1 MNRDWL
7 AVFEALKAVYSDGAF
22 SNISI
27 NEAVSRHKGSRE
39 SFVRTFAKGVL
50 RDSIRLDFIIG
61 RLADKGLESIKQR
74 PLIILRMGIYAIDR
88 LDSVPEHAAVSEA
101 VELAKRVA
109 KGSDRFVNGMLRG
122 YLRRKA
128 EFAHEL
134 MEPHI
139 RYSFSKGVYSLLS
152 EQYGEEVNDIVEALN
167 TPPEVYLR
175 ANTLKAG
182 KDDVVEMLKEQGI
195 DARPCKENSEAINAK
210 GNGIVSS
217 PLYRQ
222 GFYTVQSLSSM
233 MAVKA
238 LGPEPGSK
246 VLDLCSAP
254 GGKTGYMA
262 ELMGNEGSIT
272 ACDIYPHRLML
283 TQAAMKRLG
292 VSICAHEERDA
303 AVFEPSFEDSFDYV
317 LADVPCSG
325 LGVIA
330 GKPEIK
336 LTADPAGYDELIKL
350 QKAILTNALRYV
362 KPGGRLEYSTCTLNK
377 NENEKVVKDVLSKA
391 GSSASLVEMVTI
403 MPYNGKV
410 GFFYTIIEKLEES
423 KERNKENNKD

>member
-27 NEAVSRHKGSRE
+27 NEAVSRHQGSRE

-50 RDSIRLDFIIG
+50 RDSIRLDFIIDS
-61 RLADKGLESIKQR
+61 LADRGIDSIKKR
-74 PLIILRMGIYAIDR
+74 PLIILRMGIFAIDR

-101 VELAKRVA
+101 VELAKSVA

-122 YLRRKA
+122 YLRRRD
-128 EFAHEL
+128 EFDPEG
-134 MEPHI
+134 MEPYI
-139 RYSFSKGVYSLLS
+139 RHSFSEGVFSLLS
-152 EQYGEEVNDIVEALN
+152 EQYGEEVNDIVKALN

-175 ANTLKAG
+175 ANTLKSG
-182 KDDVVEMLKEQGI
+182 RDEIITMLNRQGI
-195 DARPCKENSEAINAK
+195 DAHPCEENSEAINAK
-210 GNGIVSS
+210 GSGIISND
-217 PLYRQ
+217 LYRQ

-233 MAVKA
+233 IAVKA
-238 LGPEPGSK
+238 LGPKPGSK

-262 ELMGNEGSIT
+262 ELMDNKGSIT

-292 VSICAHEERDA
+292 VSICSAEERDA
-303 AVFEPSFEDSFDYV
+303 AEYEPSFEECFDYV

-330 GKPEIK
+330 SKPEIK
-336 LTADPAGYDELIKL
+336 LTADPSGYGELISL
-350 QKAILTNALRYV
+350 QKEILANAIRYL

-377 NENEKVVKDVLSKA
+377 NENEAVVKDVLSKYRSCA
-391 GSSASLVEMVTI
+391 RIVEMSTI

-410 GFFYTIIEKLEES
+410 GFFYTIIEK
-423 KERNKENNKD
+423 